1 MAGAAAWAEEQG
13 IVLKWDPDLG
23 QSTGSVTSESG
34 TVRSIWMEDDA
45 SEKERVQAA
54 REYSV
59 AGIACWRLGF
69 EEESVW
75 KILSPDAQTGQ

>member
-1 MAGAAAWAEEQG
+1 
-13 IVLKWDPDLG
+13 
-23 QSTGSVTSESG
+23 
-34 TVRSIWMEDDA
+34 MEDDA

-75 KILSPDAQTGQ
+75 KMLTELNFAK